1 MNWIDRLLA
10 PLAPCFVAQRMRH
23 QAVIRAY
30 EAAKPSRTHKAKGDP
45 RSADAALQAAG
56 RSLREQCRWL
66 DENHDIV
73 TGLFDRLEERVVG
86 GSGIGVEPLVLDQAS
101 AVHLDFNDAIK
112 TAWAEW
118 SLKPDTA
125 GELTRPQM
133 ERLVC
138 RTWLRDGEA
147 LAQKIMGAVANYKHL
162 TAVPFALELLE
173 PDYLPFEYN
182 DAGKGI
188 TQGIERDAWRRV
200 KAYHLL
206 KAHPGDIG
214 HGIYQQTKRVDVER
228 VIHIANRKR
237 IGQNRGVP
245 LLHAALIRLA
255 DLKDYE
261 ESERIAARISAA
273 MAFYIKKGEAH
284 DYDDKKAPDGKRG
297 SFPIAPGMIFD
308 DLQPGEDLAMFES
321 NRPNP
326 MLEGYRNGMLR
337 AVAAAGRSAY
347 STIARS
353 YDGTYSAQRQELVEA
368 QEGYDLLQ
376 HDFVDYWCRPV
387 YRTWLTLAVASGVLK
402 PPADVDMRT
411 LLSAV
416 YQGPVMPWINP
427 VHEATAWESLVEA
440 GFSDEAEVAR
450 ARGRNP
456 QELKKSRA
464 AEIKQNREL
473 GLVFSSDAAH
483 SLAKGNEMNAVEAI
497 QKAYL
502 GVGKVLTSDEARELV
517 NQYGANLAI
526 PGPDFTEEP
535 QPPGGANGQ
544 PPQDE

>member
-1 MNWIDRLLA
+1 MNLIDRLLA
-10 PLAPCFVAQRMRH
+10 PIAPGVVAKRLRNQHM
-23 QAVIRAY
+23 IMAY
-30 EAAKPSRTHKAKGDP
+30 EAARPTRTHKAKGEP
-45 RSADAALQAAG
+45 LSANAAIQVAG

-86 GSGIGVEPLVLDQAS
+86 GAGIGVEPLVLG
-101 AVHLDFNDAIK
+101 LDGTVDTDFCATIK
-112 TAWAEW
+112 NAWAEW
-118 SLKPDTA
+118 SLRPETA
-125 GELTRPQM
+125 GELSRPQM
-133 ERLVC
+133 ERLVA

-147 LAQKIMGAVANYKHL
+147 LAQKVMGTVPNYKHL

-173 PDYLPFEYN
+173 PDYLPFDYS
-182 DAGKGI
+182 DLAKGI
-188 TQGIERDAWRRV
+188 LQGIERDAWRRV
-200 KAYHLL
+200 RAYHLL
-206 KAHPGDIG
+206 KAHPGDLG
-214 HGIYQQTKRVDVER
+214 HGIFQQTKRVEADR
-228 VIHIANRKR
+228 VIHVANRKR

-273 MAFYIKKGEAH
+273 MAFYIKKGDPKNE
-284 DYDDKKAPDGKRG
+284 PEGGR
-297 SFPIAPGMIFD
+297 STFPIAPGMIFD
-308 DLQPGEDLAMFES
+308 GLQPGEDMGMFES

-347 STIARS
+347 STVARS

-376 HDFVDYWCRPV
+376 HEFIDYWCRPV
-387 YRTWLTLAVASGVLK
+387 YRAWLTMAIASGVIQV
-402 PPADVDMRT
+402 PATVDPRSLM
-411 LLSAV
+411 SAV

-427 VHEATAWESLVEA
+427 VHEANAWESLVKG
-440 GFSDEAEVAR
+440 GFADEAEVAR

-464 AEIKQNREL
+464 AEVALNREL
-473 GLVFSSDAAH
+473 GLIFSSDAAH
-483 SLAKGNEMNAVEAI
+483 TVPAANKPEA
-497 QKAYL
+497 
-502 GVGKVLTSDEARELV
+502 T
-517 NQYGANLAI
+517 NQ
-526 PGPDFTEEP
+526 
-535 QPPGGANGQ
+535 QGGANGQ
-544 PPQDE
+544 PEETE